1 MSEAVK
7 TATNCICMYTPSANG
22 GMAQYAWELMNALAE
37 HPAGERCRFEL
48 VTAED
53 LEAQFKSEAYA
64 IHPILPQLLHRSTF
78 STRAGWV
85 ASRIMHYRQRERRF
99 LAWLEG
105 RPDIT
110 AVHLQE
116 WTPWLA
122 APFLR

>member
-1 MSEAVK
+1 M
-7 TATNCICMYTPSANG
+7 NCICMYTPSASG

-37 HPAGERCRFEL
+37 HAGERCRFEL
-48 VTAED
+48 VSSAD
-53 LEAQFKSEAYA
+53 LEEQFKSDAYA
-64 IHPILPQLLHRSTF
+64 IHAILPPIIHRSTF

-99 LAWLEG
+99 LDWLSG

-122 APFLR
+122 GSFLQRIR